1 MDALAGGLME
11 LMTWVEVREAAA
23 GGLPVV
29 LPMGSTEQHGPH
41 LPLNTDCVI
50 PVGIALE
57 TAKRLPLVVAPPV
70 RFGARSRPL
79 SGGGEGF
86 AGTLSLRATTLMQTV
101 QEVLEALARTGFR
114 RICVLNWHYENAAY
128 LWEPCDLAA
137 ANHPGVRILLIE
149 DPMPQFS
156 DAELA
161 ELYPRGFP
169 GWDVEH
175 ASIMETSLMEVL
187 APASVRHDLVADD
200 EAARRPSWDVL
211 PAPDEFIPKSG
222 VLWHPTEASREIGQR
237 FLEDCSKRLEEAL
250 RSEFGLTAK
259 PGP

>member
-1 MDALAGGLME
+1 MPVPAGGLME
-11 LMTWVEVREAAA
+11 QMTWVEVREAAA
-23 GGLPVV
+23 ADLPVV
-29 LPMGSTEQHGPH
+29 LAMGSTEQHGPH

-57 TAKRLPLVVAPPV
+57 TAKRLPLVVAPPI

-86 AGTLSLRATTLMQTV
+86 AGTLSLRATTLMQTL

-114 RICVLNWHYENAAY
+114 RICVQNWHYENAAY

-137 ANHPGVRILLIE
+137 VNHPGVRILVLE
-149 DPMPQFS
+149 DPMPRFS
-156 DAELA
+156 AAELA
-161 ELYPRGFP
+161 ELYPGGFP

-187 APASVRHDLVADD
+187 APGAVRRELVADD
-200 EAARRPSWDVL
+200 EAARRPSWDVV
-211 PAPDEFIPKSG
+211 PPPEDFIPRSG
-222 VLWHPTEASREIGQR
+222 VLWHPTEATREIGQR
-237 FLEDCSKRLEEAL
+237 FLEACSTRLEEAL
-250 RSEFGLTAK
+250 RTEFGLTPARE
-259 PGP
+259 P